1 MQNKIKYYIL
11 TYFIAMIWF
20 INGLFCK
27 VLNLVPRHQQIVTRI
42 LGSEYAPILTK
53 IIGFAEIGMA
63 IWVLS
68 RFYMRLNAVTQIV
81 IISTMNLIEFFWAND
96 LLLWGKLNAIFA
108 LLFMLLI
115 YANAFII
122 NQKQII

>member
-1 MQNKIKYYIL
+1 
-11 TYFIAMIWF
+11 MIWL

-27 VLNLVPRHQQIVTRI
+27 VLNLVPRHQQIVARI
-42 LGSEYAPILTK
+42 LGSELASVLTK
-53 IIGFAEIGMA
+53 LIGFAEIGMA

-68 RFYMRLNAVTQIV
+68 RFNTRLNAITQIG

-108 LLFMLLI
+108 LLFMSLI
-115 YANAFII
+115 YANEFIF